1 MPICTPIEV
10 GETAGAW
17 KIEDGEPQHAGT
29 RKRLEDRMRLATLAI
44 EIDSDLK
51 EDTETVLA
59 ELGLTFEQAVLA
71 LLDKCVETGGIP
83 LDFDPEWVID
93 DSFLFDREIVK
104 ELAGRGLRGNSLLL
118 ARKERRELLERGG
131 L

>member
-1 MPICTPIEV
+1 
-10 GETAGAW
+10 
-17 KIEDGEPQHAGT
+17 
-29 RKRLEDRMRLATLAI
+29 MRLATLAI
-44 EIDSDLK
+44 EIESDLK